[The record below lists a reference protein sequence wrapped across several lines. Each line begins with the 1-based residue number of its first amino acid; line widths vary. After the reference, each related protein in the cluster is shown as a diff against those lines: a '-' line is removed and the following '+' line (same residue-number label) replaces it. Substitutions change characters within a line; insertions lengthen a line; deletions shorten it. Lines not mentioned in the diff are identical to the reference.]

1 MRRLGFEN
9 KDQCLFIGC
18 RMVVQ
23 RRAPD
28 HPAVGLAPLPERACA
43 PIRNAGPNIFY
54 AQRYGHLLWGIVITR
69 DSLTLSGLLLM
80 DVERLVVVNALLNNE
95 KVKKFKSSHALFRK
109 SKVWIQEMN
118 KYNNH
123 SIEKGKANYTRQQ
136 TRYCARK

>member
-1 MRRLGFEN
+1 
-9 KDQCLFIGC
+9 
-18 RMVVQ
+18 
-23 RRAPD
+23 
-28 HPAVGLAPLPERACA
+28 
-43 PIRNAGPNIFY
+43 
-54 AQRYGHLLWGIVITR
+54 
-69 DSLTLSGLLLM
+69 M

-123 SIEKGKANYTRQQ
+123 SLEKGKANYTRQQ